1 MAGGVNEDQ
10 AVATGALAGCQSQ
23 DLAND
28 MSGNLKEWVNDPRV
42 VSGQTV
48 HTLRGGSFDNYAS
61 GMTCDFDLTVVPTA
75 YSFANAGFR
84 CCALSCAAG
93 QVECSGTCVNTAS
106 SNTNCGACGVTC
118 GGGQA
123 CSNGYCCPT
132 GTRACGDVC
141 VANATPCP

>member
-1 MAGGVNEDQ
+1 MTFRQGGRASISMRPNCASYVFERSVNSCVLLSDG
-10 AVATGALAGCQSQ
+10 ASTTGDALAC
-23 DLAND
+23 
-28 MSGNLKEWVNDPRV
+28 P
-42 VSGQTV
+42 SGQMAC
-48 HTLRGGSFDNYAS
+48 GGA
-61 GMTCDFDLTVVPTA
+61 
-75 YSFANAGFR
+75 
-84 CCALSCAAG
+84 
-93 QVECSGTCVNTAS
+93 CVNTAS